1 MTRPCQSY
9 LYVPTEIARLQN
21 SLKHL
26 KQTQDE
32 LHSFAREDPED
43 EDIKQAVDENES
55 TMYGQDTQ
63 LKRRGL
69 MDSARSGS
77 QEERI
82 TMLKLALVEKGVILP
97 SSHYTLPGERAN
109 AGLQRARGSSAP
121 AEGSL
126 ASLMQ
131 DEEIPEPVSAPAEEE
146 EDGGI
151 GISL

>member
-1 MTRPCQSY
+1 MDFHPKYPQPFTLHEAVQLEPG
-9 LYVPTEIARLQN
+9 VIADEIARLQN

-32 LHSFAREDPED
+32 LHSFAREDPGD
-43 EDIKQAVDENES
+43 DDIKEAVSENE
-55 TMYGQDTQ
+55 TTI
-63 LKRRGL
+63 
-69 MDSARSGS
+69 GS

-97 SSHYTLPGERAN
+97 SSHYTLPGERVHDPPPPT
-109 AGLQRARGSSAP
+109 SAP

-131 DEEIPEPVSAPAEEE
+131 GEEIAHTAPMEEE
-146 EDGGI
+146 EEG

>member
-1 MTRPCQSY
+1 MDFHPKYPQPFS
-9 LYVPTEIARLQN
+9 LHEAVQLEPGVIADEIARLQN

-26 KQTQDE
+26 KKTQEE
-32 LHSFAREDPED
+32 LHSFAREDPGD
-43 EDIKQAVDENES
+43 ADIREAVDENE
-55 TMYGQDTQ
+55 TTI
-63 LKRRGL
+63 
-69 MDSARSGS
+69 GS

-97 SSHYTLPGERAN
+97 SSHYTLPGERVN
-109 AGLQRARGSSAP
+109 GRSPRTQGSSAP

-131 DEEIPEPVSAPAEEE
+131 EEMPQPTPAPVDEE

-151 GISL
+151 SL